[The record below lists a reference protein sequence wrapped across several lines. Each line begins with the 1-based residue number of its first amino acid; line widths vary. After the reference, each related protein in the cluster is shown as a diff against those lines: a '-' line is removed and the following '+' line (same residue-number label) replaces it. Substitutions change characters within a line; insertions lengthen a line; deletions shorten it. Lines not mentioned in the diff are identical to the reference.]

1 MPLED
6 EADGR
11 VSLMH
16 AFAREH
22 EICRIFFPPLP
33 RPDLPGLAV
42 TELSRISEK
51 SSHGI
56 VFSHWLGH
64 HYLTAPSVQLR
75 FAKRPVIEEPSPRR
89 P

>member
-42 TELSRISEK
+42 TELSQSPK
-51 SSHGI
+51 SLRMALYFPIGSGI
-56 VFSHWLGH
+56 
-64 HYLTAPSVQLR
+64 
-75 FAKRPVIEEPSPRR
+75 II
-89 P
+89 